1 MKTEV
6 DCKAGLNK
14 KQIADRINEGKQNIV
29 QSNITK
35 TKGQII
41 KSNVFTL
48 FNLLNLLIAVALAA
62 VGAWSN
68 MIFISIILMNII
80 IGIAQE
86 LKAKKLVEEL
96 SLLSMPT
103 VTVIRDCEEQTVTVE
118 EIVQDDIMLLESG
131 KQISCDSVVMEGEL
145 EVNESLLTGESD
157 SVIKRAGDRLL
168 SGSSV
173 ICGKCY
179 AQVEHVGNENYA
191 AKISEEAKKMR
202 SVNSELM
209 NSMKKVTKITS
220 FLIIPLGIILFA
232 EAFFLR
238 GDTTFSAVV
247 SSAAGL
253 LGMLPKGLVLL
264 ISISLAGGVIKLAK
278 QKVLIQDLYSLESL
292 AHVDILC
299 LDKTGTLT
307 EGKMQVSRTYDLGK
321 ENGMEA
327 DFSRIMGSFLHHSD
341 DNNATFQALKEYY
354 QEEDA
359 YGVIRKIPF
368 SSQRKWSAITF
379 EGAGTFVV
387 GAPERLLAGRI
398 PGYLQKEI
406 EHGKRVI
413 IAGIT
418 GETVQPDEDLTK
430 VQPLMAVVI
439 NDKVRENAS
448 ETLRY
453 FRKEG
458 VEIKI
463 ISGDNPAAVSS
474 IGKEAGLANYRAY
487 IDMSTIGED
496 ADLTQITSQYTVFGR
511 TTPLQK
517 KQLLQAMKEQGHSVA
532 MTGDGVNDL
541 LALKEADCSIAVA
554 EGSDAAKQVAQVV
567 LLDSDFSSLPD
578 VLLEGRRVVNNVT
591 RVAGVFFI
599 KTIYSVLLT
608 IICILL
614 NAPFPFIPI
623 QITLIDAAIEAYP
636 AFLTAFEP
644 NGNKVGER
652 FLPAAFRR
660 AVPNAIAIVFGVL
673 AVYLAAPLLG
683 IGAGQM
689 NTTAY
694 LLVAIV
700 SIAAV
705 IRSSAPFTK
714 LRVFVCS
721 TMTFGFLAAITL
733 FHSLLKIERLSF
745 DAIMLL
751 GFVSVGALLL
761 ERIVAMIIH
770 IIQGKNAAGT
780 ISGRKQS
787 VGGN

>member
-1 MKTEV
+1 MNKEV
-6 DCKAGLNK
+6 DCKTGLNK
-14 KQIADRINEGKQNIV
+14 EQIAERINEGKQNIV

-48 FNLLNLLIAVALAA
+48 FNLLNLLIAVALAV

-68 MIFISIILMNII
+68 MVFISIILMNII

-103 VTVIRDCEEQTVTVE
+103 VTLIRDCEEQTVSVE

-131 KQISCDSVVMEGEL
+131 KQISCDSVVIEGEL

-238 GDTTFSAVV
+238 GDSTFSAVV

-321 ENGMEA
+321 EHGIEA
-327 DFSRIMGSFLHHSD
+327 DFSGIMGSFLHHSD

-354 QEEDA
+354 PTEDA
-359 YGVIRKIPF
+359 YHVIRKIPF
-368 SSQRKWSAITF
+368 SSQRKWSAVTF

-387 GAPERLLAGRI
+387 GAPERLLAGKI
-398 PGYLQKEI
+398 PGYIQKDI
-406 EHGKRVI
+406 ENGKRVI

-418 GETVQPDEDLTK
+418 GDEVQPDENLTG
-430 VQPLMAVVI
+430 VVPLMAVVI

-453 FRKEG
+453 FKKEG

-487 IDMSTIGED
+487 VDMSTIGEG
-496 ADLTQITSQYTVFGR
+496 ADLTEITSKYTVFGR

-517 KQLLQAMKEQGHSVA
+517 KLLLQAMKEQGHSVA

-567 LLDSDFSSLPD
+567 LLDSDFSSLPN

-652 FLPAAFRR
+652 FLPAAFKR

-683 IGAGQM
+683 VGAGQM

-700 SIAAV
+700 SISAV

-721 TMTFGFLAAITL
+721 TMTFGFIAAITL
-733 FHSLLKIERLSF
+733 FHSLLKIERLGF
-745 DAIMLL
+745 DAIMIL

-761 ERIVAMIIH
+761 ERIAAMVIH
-770 IIQGKNAAGT
+770 ISQGKNAAGAM
-780 ISGRKQS
+780 SGSERS
-787 VGGN
+787 IGEN